1 MRIVFNDS
9 FAADPNLFKTQT
21 NERSVFVSNN
31 LILEKKIIL
40 AAPLPPAQIDNF
52 VLKYKKLSDPDK
64 EKMLKDIL
72 NKNAPYDTWE
82 DVDRKEFRKRIE
94 GTEKKDTSEKPSSG
108 KSKFEQFI
116 DTAKEDAEKI
126 TEPFEDNSS
135 KLDDRSVIIDRL
147 KGFGVSDD
155 NIGKFIAY
163 AFQDN
168 PIPESEILSFL
179 DLIFDFAIQAGTNIE
194 DIVFF
199 ALEHFSTRRSKGV
212 TYDILKAGSTLQE
225 KYPELNIFSMLR
237 QSVKGQNFG
246 FGKLAIIEDSQDME
260 LAKLIFS
267 LTQHKI
273 VEQNEAARRERQMI
287 RDKVQAVQERTNLQR
302 ALVSALDANEVER
315 ALIKEILKFG
325 EFYKSLISNP
335 VFRALK
341 KTQYI
346 INAGRKLLD
355 TWMTVYLDTQP
366 ITPRL
371 SPEESRSNQQSI
383 SDTTSQGQSQNKSNF
398 PSRRPNFFTSS
409 SSKTTFYKIAQT
421 GKVDLTKEVK
431 FFLKNFET
439 SESSFTSLIPQNLPA
454 SKILLDTYKVYKDT
468 LKKELTLQLNN
479 PKNISFSAA
488 HAKAEQESK
497 KILGVSQANE
507 NTNKKVIAQT
517 NPQGANYTV
526 TDSSSQFVQNV
537 LLWGTIALGLGLSAD
552 ALLEL
557 VKKGKLGI
565 IQLFGML
572 YIAWRQYH
580 TQNDLNLQKAGR
592 GLPSDK
598 SFYDA
603 DGNLTRAG
611 ADILAN
617 RADLDAIFA
626 VIGPASQFV
635 KKQKALVDKN
645 KIAIDNFEKILNNQ
659 IFQQVDYGM
668 GQTSGTRSPLLFP
681 EEVKKRYEEFVAKL
695 EEHLQLLRLLQA
707 GYTKLKT
714 IAEFE
719 KLDANQKRTLDNAQL
734 SVIVEIKNIA
744 NKIND
749 FKTTNKIRK
758 EIEEQKRARYILE
771 SLLEQYSPLVDAGIN
786 ISSIISQPDGFAQ
799 VFQFA
804 RENLS
809 TQLDKLVETYE
820 EITSMIDPV
829 DLKIQNTTIPQN
841 PNAGTVLLDKPGD
854 VTSDMV
860 Q

>member
-21 NERSVFVSNN
+21 NERSVFVSSN

-40 AAPLPPAQIDNF
+40 AAPLPPAQINNL
-52 VLKYKKLSDPDK
+52 VLKYKKLSDLDK
-64 EKMLKDIL
+64 QKMLKDIL
-72 NKNAPYDTWE
+72 TKNPPYDTWE
-82 DVDRKEFRKRIE
+82 DVDRKEFLKRIE
-94 GTEKKDTSEKPSSG
+94 GAEKKDNSEKPSSD

-179 DLIFDFAIQAGTNIE
+179 EIIFDFAIQAGTNIE
-194 DIVFF
+194 DIIFF
-199 ALEHFSTRRSKGV
+199 ALEHYSTRRSKGV

-237 QSVKGQNFG
+237 QSVKGQNFD

-260 LAKLIFS
+260 LAKLVFS
-267 LTQHKI
+267 LAQHKI
-273 VEQNEAARRERQMI
+273 VEQNEAVRRERQMV

-302 ALVSALDANEVER
+302 GLISALDANEVER
-315 ALIKEILKFG
+315 GLIKEILKFG
-325 EFYKSLISNP
+325 EFYKSLITNP

-341 KTQYI
+341 KTQYV

-371 SPEESRSNQQSI
+371 SPEESRSHQQSI

-421 GKVDLTKEVK
+421 DKVDLTKEVK

-439 SESSFTSLIPQNLPA
+439 SESSFTSLIPQNLPE
-454 SKILLDTYKVYKDT
+454 SQLFFNTYKVYKDA
-468 LKKELTLQLNN
+468 LKRELTLQLNN

-497 KILGVSQANE
+497 KMLGVAQAKE
-507 NTNKKVIAQT
+507 YTNRKVIAQT
-517 NPQGANYTV
+517 NPQGPNYRV
-526 TDSSSQFVQNV
+526 TDTSSDFVQNV
-537 LLWGTIALGLGLSAD
+537 LNWGTIGLSAVLSAD
-552 ALLEL
+552 AVLEL
-557 VKKGKLGI
+557 KNKGKLGV

-572 YIAWRQYH
+572 YIAWRQYC
-580 TQNDLNLQKAGR
+580 TQIDLNLQKAGR

-598 SFYDA
+598 SFFDA
-603 DGNLTRAG
+603 DGNLTRSG
-611 ADILAN
+611 ADMLAN
-617 RADLDAIFA
+617 RADLEAIFA
-626 VIGPASQFV
+626 VIGPASQFI
-635 KKQKALVDKN
+635 KKQKALVEKN
-645 KIAIDNFEKILNNQ
+645 KLAIDNFEKILNNQ

-668 GQTSGTRSPLLFP
+668 GQTSGTRAPLLFP
-681 EEVKKRYEEFVAKL
+681 DEVKKRYEEFVVKL
-695 EEHLQLLRLLQA
+695 EEHLKLLRLLQA
-707 GYTKLKT
+707 AYTKLKT

-744 NKIND
+744 SKINE
-749 FKTTNKIRK
+749 FKSTNIIREK
-758 EIEEQKRARYILE
+758 IEEQKRARYIIE
-771 SLLEQYSPLVDAGIN
+771 SYLEQYGPLVDAGIN

-809 TQLDKLVETYE
+809 AQLDKLTERYE
-820 EITSMIDPV
+820 ELTSMIDPV

-841 PNAGTVLLDKPGD
+841 PNAGTVELAKPGD

>member
-9 FAADPNLFKTQT
+9 FAADPNLFKSQT
-21 NERSVFVSNN
+21 NERSVFVSSN

-72 NKNAPYDTWE
+72 IPNPPYDTWE

-94 GTEKKDTSEKPSSG
+94 GAEKKDTSEKPSSG

-179 DLIFDFAIQAGTNIE
+179 ELIFDFAIQAGTNIE
-194 DIVFF
+194 DIIFF
-199 ALEHFSTRRSKGV
+199 ALEHYSTRRSKGV

-237 QSVKGQNFG
+237 QSVKGQNFD

-260 LAKLIFS
+260 LAKLVFS
-267 LTQHKI
+267 LAQHKI
-273 VEQNEAARRERQMI
+273 VEQNEAVRRERQMV

-302 ALVSALDANEVER
+302 GLISALDANEVER
-315 ALIKEILKFG
+315 GLIKEILKFG
-325 EFYKSLISNP
+325 EFYKSLITNP

-341 KTQYI
+341 KTQYV

-371 SPEESRSNQQSI
+371 SPEESRSHQQSI

-398 PSRRPNFFTSS
+398 PSRRPSFFTSS

-421 GKVDLTKEVK
+421 DKVDLTKEVK

-439 SESSFTSLIPQNLPA
+439 SESSFTSLIPQNLPE
-454 SKILLDTYKVYKDT
+454 SQLFFNTYKVYKDA
-468 LKKELTLQLNN
+468 LKRELTLQLNN

-497 KILGVSQANE
+497 KMLGVAQAKE
-507 NTNKKVIAQT
+507 YTNRKVIAQT
-517 NPQGANYTV
+517 NPQGANTRV
-526 TDSSSQFVQNV
+526 TDTSSQFVQNV
-537 LLWGTIALGLGLSAD
+537 LYWEI
-552 ALLEL
+552 
-557 VKKGKLGI
+557 
-565 IQLFGML
+565 
-572 YIAWRQYH
+572 
-580 TQNDLNLQKAGR
+580 GR
-592 GLPSDK
+592 
-598 SFYDA
+598 A
-603 DGNLTRAG
+603 H
-611 ADILAN
+611 
-617 RADLDAIFA
+617 
-626 VIGPASQFV
+626 V
-635 KKQKALVDKN
+635 
-645 KIAIDNFEKILNNQ
+645 
-659 IFQQVDYGM
+659 
-668 GQTSGTRSPLLFP
+668 
-681 EEVKKRYEEFVAKL
+681 
-695 EEHLQLLRLLQA
+695 
-707 GYTKLKT
+707 
-714 IAEFE
+714 
-719 KLDANQKRTLDNAQL
+719 
-734 SVIVEIKNIA
+734 
-744 NKIND
+744 
-749 FKTTNKIRK
+749 
-758 EIEEQKRARYILE
+758 
-771 SLLEQYSPLVDAGIN
+771 
-786 ISSIISQPDGFAQ
+786 
-799 VFQFA
+799 
-804 RENLS
+804 
-809 TQLDKLVETYE
+809 
-820 EITSMIDPV
+820 
-829 DLKIQNTTIPQN
+829 
-841 PNAGTVLLDKPGD
+841 
-854 VTSDMV
+854 
-860 Q
+860 